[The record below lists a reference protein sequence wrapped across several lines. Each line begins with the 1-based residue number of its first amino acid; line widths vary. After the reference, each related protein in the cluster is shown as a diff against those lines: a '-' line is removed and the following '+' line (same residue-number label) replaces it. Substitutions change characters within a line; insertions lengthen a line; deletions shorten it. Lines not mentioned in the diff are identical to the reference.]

1 MVSMRRQGSKPNHP
15 GAYSQQRKQQK
26 ARNHNHE
33 FIAITKLNGRNMNM
47 CTIPQCKEKH
57 YV

>member
-1 MVSMRRQGSKPNHP
+1 MVSIRRKSSKPNHA
-15 GAYSQQRKQQK
+15 GQYSSQRKQQK

-33 FIAITKLNGRNMNM
+33 FTTITKPNGRKMNI
-47 CTIPQCKEKH
+47 CTIPQCKEKA